1 MEFAF
6 TNRYIFHSISTDW
19 IKVYLWLELL
29 VRMLTL
35 LKFEY
40 LLHSKMQKKFV
51 LILNPE
57 ICLINYICTILEAK
71 PVNLGKYEKDL
82 YFCV

>member
-6 TNRYIFHSISTDW
+6 TNRYIFHSISIDW

-57 ICLINYICTILEAK
+57 FA
-71 PVNLGKYEKDL
+71 
-82 YFCV
+82 